1 MRKLVLVI
9 VLVACAPPQHRDSLV
24 VRVAMWGALG
34 PLKPL
39 SDDPTLATIA
49 FPWVFE
55 RIGAFDE
62 SGHLRPALAATIEPP
77 LSRFEM
83 RFTLRQGATF
93 SDGSPVSESV
103 VIQSLAASGL
113 HAEVKAGAL
122 LVESRDRM
130 IPIEVLLNRA
140 PIYHEVDGQFLGS
153 GPFAVAEQNERE
165 MRFVRR
171 RPDRGRINDV
181 RFIAYKE
188 PHDAFAHTLKG
199 DANLILDLEP
209 RLREF
214 FEGVPSLRVIRG
226 AGRSTDAIIFNL
238 DLSRDE
244 RARLAAVLESDQV
257 RDLAY
262 GRGECAESR
271 EAHEEPKPLPPGR
284 ALNIVAWGP
293 FERLAVAAR
302 RALGDRGGEV
312 ILTTPRDA
320 LDRVKRRQYDTF
332 TARPLKWPPSAM
344 FLLWHSGSSENLVG
358 YSNPA
363 MDRALDSGDWVAA
376 ERTMRSDPPA
386 AFICTRDHLAVVDTR
401 IKNPV
406 LGPSEVL
413 ETLPDWEVAQ

>member
-1 MRKLVLVI
+1 
-9 VLVACAPPQHRDSLV
+9 
-24 VRVAMWGALG
+24 MWGALG

-39 SDDPTLATIA
+39 SDDPNLGTIA
-49 FPWVFE
+49 SPWVFE
-55 RIGAFDE
+55 RIAAFNE
-62 SGHLRPALAATIEPP
+62 SGQLRPVLATSVEPV
-77 LSRFEM
+77 SRFEM

-93 SDGSPVSESV
+93 SDGTPVSESV

-113 HAEVKAGAL
+113 RAASKEGAL
-122 LVESRDRM
+122 VVESRDRM
-130 IPIEVLLNRA
+130 TPVEVVLNRA
-140 PIYHEVDGQFLGS
+140 PIYREVDGQFFGS

-171 RPDRGRINDV
+171 QPDRGRINDV

-188 PHDAFAHTLKG
+188 PHDAFAHTLRG

-226 AGRSTDAIIFNL
+226 SGRSTDAIIFNL
-238 DLSRDE
+238 DLARDE
-244 RARLAAVLESDQV
+244 RVRLAAVLESEQV
-257 RDLAY
+257 RELAY
-262 GRGECAESR
+262 GPGECAESR
-271 EAHEEPKPLPPGR
+271 EAHPEPKPLPPGR
-284 ALNIVAWGP
+284 ALNVVAWGP
-293 FERLAVAAR
+293 FERLARAAD

-312 ILTTPRDA
+312 ILATPRDA
-320 LDRVKRRQYDTF
+320 LDRLKKRQYDLF

-344 FLLWHSGSSENLVG
+344 FLFWHSGSSENLVG

-363 MDRALDSGDWVAA
+363 VDRALDSGDWVAA
-376 ERTMRSDPPA
+376 EGAMRSDPPA
-386 AFICTRDHLAVVDTR
+386 AFICTRDHLAVVDAR